1 MAKGK
6 GRRKVWVLA
15 ILSVLVVVA
24 IIYREPLITIVKLA
38 VNLKQKGVFDKVED
52 RKYEA
57 STRANLTAIY
67 KGMKLFHESE
77 GQFPKSD
84 KWMDSIKN
92 RIQTGDMSED
102 EAAKKL
108 IDPGLKGKARAF
120 GYAMNDAASEK
131 YDGDL
136 KDKKMPLIFMSS
148 DTSRNAH
155 GEPAKLEPNPPRPGG
170 NFAVTVDGSIV
181 KLGK

>member
-1 MAKGK
+1 MVA
-6 GRRKVWVLA
+6 A
-15 ILSVLVVVA
+15 ILDREQVV
-24 IIYREPLITIVKLA
+24 TIFNLA
-38 VNLKQKGVFDKVED
+38 VGLKRQGFLDKTEE

-77 GQFPKSD
+77 GQYPKAAQ
-84 KWMDSIKN
+84 WMDAIKN
-92 RIQTGDMSED
+92 RIQTGDMSEA

-108 IDPGLKGKARAF
+108 VDPGLKGKAGAY

-131 YDGDL
+131 YEGDL

-148 DTSRNAH
+148 DTALNAH
-155 GEPAKLEPNPPRPGG
+155 GDPSKLAPNPPRPGG

-181 KLGK
+181 RLGK